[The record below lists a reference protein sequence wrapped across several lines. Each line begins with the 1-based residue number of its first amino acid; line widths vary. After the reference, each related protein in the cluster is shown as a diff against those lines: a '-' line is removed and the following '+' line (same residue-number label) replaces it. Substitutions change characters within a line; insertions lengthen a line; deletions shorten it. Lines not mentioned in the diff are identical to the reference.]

1 MKIEEA
7 AKAHC
12 KNEVHDGEDNDALF
26 VSRLGMNQ
34 VIKRSFTEGAKFI
47 TDRCYDKERIQRLI
61 SHIYEATGHTPL
73 ESDMHEIIHI
83 LTSEQY
89 END

>member
-7 AKAHC
+7 AKAHSH
-12 KNEVHDGEDNDALF
+12 KGQYGVWKENAET
-26 VSRLGMNQ
+26 
-34 VIKRSFTEGAKFI
+34 SFIAGANFI
-47 TDRCYDKERIQRLI
+47 TDRAYDKERIQRLI

-73 ESDMHEIIHI
+73 ESDMHEVIHI

-89 END
+89 E

>member
-1 MKIEEA
+1 MKVEQASLENSKKHYIMAFSEEL
-7 AKAHC
+7 HR
-12 KNEVHDGEDNDALF
+12 DADMDF
-26 VSRLGMNQ
+26 RA
-34 VIKRSFTEGAKFI
+34 GAKFI

>member
-7 AKAHC
+7 AKSHC

-34 VIKRSFTEGAKFI
+34 IIKRSFTEGAKFI
-47 TDRCYDKERIQRLI
+47 INRCYDKERIQKLF
-61 SHIYEATGHTPL
+61 SYLCETTGHAPL
-73 ESDMHEIIHI
+73 DSDMHEIIHI

-89 END
+89 E